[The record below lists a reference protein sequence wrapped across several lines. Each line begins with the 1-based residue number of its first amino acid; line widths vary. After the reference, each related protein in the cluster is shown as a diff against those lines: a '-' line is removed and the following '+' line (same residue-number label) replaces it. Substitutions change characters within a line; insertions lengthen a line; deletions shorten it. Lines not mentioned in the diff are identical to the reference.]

1 MRVEPLNQAKKPS
14 NQQSSSDAQEWID
27 KVSRGNREIEQLR
40 RALEDSAM
48 ELQLVRGSQAE
59 YMARCESLT
68 ITLSSKELQLQSV
81 LSQAAAEK
89 SSFVQEKEHLQ
100 ILFDRQQEL
109 CVGLTS
115 QVVALTASCERL
127 QCQLDENSALHQAE
141 QQRFANIITQKDA
154 AVAFEQQKCL
164 EGVALAQAQVAR
176 LEFNEVISSYVS
188 LTHCCN
194 RVG

>member
-1 MRVEPLNQAKKPS
+1 
-14 NQQSSSDAQEWID
+14 
-27 KVSRGNREIEQLR
+27 
-40 RALEDSAM
+40 M

-59 YMARCESLT
+59 YMARCDSLT

-100 ILFDRQQEL
+100 LLFDRQQEL

-127 QCQLDENSALHQAE
+127 QRQLDENSALHQAE
-141 QQRFANIITQKDA
+141 KQRFSSIVAQKDA
-154 AVAFEQQKCL
+154 AIAFEQQKSS
-164 EGVALAQAQVAR
+164 EEVALAQAQAAR

-188 LTHCCN
+188 FTH
-194 RVG
+194 